1 MKRTLSIRL
10 QNSDVFY
17 VPKSLGLKA
26 LRQNSITSAGL
37 EVNGLHPLSSHYAQ
51 NTIGEI
57 VGFTDW
63 VTRVLA
69 INGALP
75 RRSYWNESIR
85 NLEREMSERRNDPER
100 NS

>member
-1 MKRTLSIRL
+1 M
-10 QNSDVFY
+10 
-17 VPKSLGLKA
+17 
-26 LRQNSITSAGL
+26 

-57 VGFTDW
+57 VAFTDW

-75 RRSYWNESIR
+75 RRRYWNESIKD
-85 NLEREMSERRNDPER
+85 LERKMSNERL
-100 NS
+100 